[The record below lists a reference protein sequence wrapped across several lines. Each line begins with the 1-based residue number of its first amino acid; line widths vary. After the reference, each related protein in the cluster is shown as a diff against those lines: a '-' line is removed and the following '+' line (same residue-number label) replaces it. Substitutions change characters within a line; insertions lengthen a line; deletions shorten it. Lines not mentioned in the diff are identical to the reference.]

1 MEHDDV
7 VPETTVV
14 TVTAWTSESGA
25 SALRRF
31 APAVADMLDRL
42 VALVPTIGGGPVT
55 NSAST
60 RQAALALPG

>member
-14 TVTAWTSESGA
+14 AVTAWTSESGA

-31 APAVADMLDRL
+31 SPTVADTLDRL
-42 VALVPTIGGGPVT
+42 VTLVPAIGGSPD
-55 NSAST
+55 S
-60 RQAALALPG
+60 